1 MTAATRDD
9 ANKPRPVR
17 VLLRVEEAAE
27 MLSIGRC
34 RIFDL
39 INSGELLSV
48 KIGSSRRIPEQAVR
62 DYVARLMGGGA

>member
-1 MTAATRDD
+1 VTTSTTDAANR
-9 ANKPRPVR
+9 PRPVR

-39 INSGELLSV
+39 INSGELVSV

-62 DYVARLMGGGA
+62 EYVARLLDGSG